1 MMSHPRPLQRVG
13 CALRPSGS
21 GNDVASD
28 TREPFDL
35 SYGKSQRPQLPEG
48 AIPLALVEQCQ
59 PVCEIGSEVGGGYPL
74 RLGFA

>member
-1 MMSHPRPLQRVG
+1 MMSHPRPPATRWL
-13 CALRPSGS
+13 CAATAGS

-28 TREPFDL
+28 TLEPFDL